1 MNNDELIVFI
11 HDVAS
16 GIFLIPFSLLCM
28 AEVFFGYV
36 IDPMF
41 LTKALFYHLVYDTFW
56 LYCLPQATHLSGL
69 VMLHHMVAM
78 SMLLFPLFT
87 PEAASLTAL
96 AGLVEIDT
104 SILILR
110 RLFKKS
116 VFLDLLYRVSNLV
129 IRVFYETMMLL
140 FVVQLF
146 REEPLLF
153 RMHMVGSQM
162 FITIFSYG
170 ICAMTFSKPP
180 RKMIKAD

>member
-1 MNNDELIVFI
+1 
-11 HDVAS
+11 
-16 GIFLIPFSLLCM
+16 
-28 AEVFFGYV
+28 
-36 IDPMF
+36 
-41 LTKALFYHLVYDTFW
+41 
-56 LYCLPQATHLSGL
+56 
-69 VMLHHMVAM
+69 
-78 SMLLFPLFT
+78 MLLFPLFT

-146 REEPLLF
+146 HEEGTLF
-153 RMHMVGSQM
+153 KIYMIGSQM

-170 ICAMTFSKPP
+170 ICAMTFSKPT
-180 RKMIKAD
+180 RKRIKVD